1 MVINQNLIQ
10 LRGDKK
16 IHNKLDELSIKFEY
30 FEHEAIP
37 TIELALIHK
46 KNIDATHCK
55 NIFLRN
61 HKGNKHY
68 FIILEQSKIANIRQL
83 ELMLKQGKLSFASE
97 KRLIKHLNVK
107 AGAVSPLGLVY
118 DTEKNSHLFIDAE
131 LKNAEKLSF
140 HPNVSDASLVIS
152 FQNLIKYIDNIGI
165 SYSFIDLSI

>member
-1 MVINQNLIQ
+1 M
-10 LRGDKK
+10 RGDKK
-16 IHNKLDELSIKFEY
+16 IYEKLNELNIDFGY

-46 KNIDATHCK
+46 KDIDATHCK

-68 FIILEQSKIANIRQL
+68 FVVLEQSKIANIRQL

-97 KRLIKHLNVK
+97 KRLTKYLNVK

-131 LKNAEKLSF
+131 LENAEKLSF

-152 FQNLIKYIDNIGI
+152 FADLIKYIESIGI
-165 SYSFIDLSI
+165 SYSFIDLALK